1 MRVGMTLLAE
11 QRRDREIRIQQL
23 TFHVW
28 RLMAANTFDGA
39 MRTCKG
45 KLCRSVVETSEV
57 VPLFRGVASF
67 ATNCFAIGTY
77 SLHARTELT
86 AMRVGMTRGA
96 REIGKVI
103 RDRFVRLRRLVAV
116 HARNRRMAA
125 GQLERRFLVTG
136 DGKCRRMEVLLVV
149 ALLAAV

>member
-1 MRVGMTLLAE
+1 
-11 QRRDREIRIQQL
+11 
-23 TFHVW
+23 
-28 RLMAANTFDGA
+28 MAANAFDGA
-39 MRTCKG
+39 MRTG
-45 KLCRSVVETSEV
+45 KRKLRRLMVEASEV
-57 VPLFRGVASF
+57 VPLPCGVASF

-77 SLHARTELT
+77 SLHAGTELT

-96 REIGKVI
+96 REIGEVI
-103 RDRFVRLRRLVAV
+103 RDRFVRLRWLMAV
-116 HARNRRMAA
+116 HARDRRMAA